1 MRFPWANI
9 ALLFL
14 LLLQLVTGYL
24 GLVNGR
30 MERAWLLWAHGIGA
44 YGILLLLLWKGAIVW
59 GVLQRGKRWHPAR
72 LAFLVLALLLIVV
85 ILLGV
90 LWTFGGLEYAFG
102 FSLISLHIYLA
113 VPLIILLAFHAWRM
127 RWIWR
132 VSGATDRRAFLRMGA
147 VALGGVAFWW
157 LARRLQLARRFT
169 GSYEIG
175 SYGGWFPRVSW
186 INDDPEPIDADNW
199 QLALH
204 GAVRQSLQLSY
215 EQVRELAEEE
225 LPATLDCTGGWYST
239 QLWRGI
245 PLRRLLDRA
254 GVDQNA
260 QSVTVHSVTGYW
272 RRFSLGEA
280 QEFLLATE
288 VAGQPLSHGHGF
300 PLRLVAPR
308 RRGFAWVKWVT
319 HITVDEVSPYWQP
332 PLPLQ

>member
-9 ALLFL
+9 ALLLL

-30 MERAWLLWAHGIGA
+30 VERAWLLWAHGMGA
-44 YGILLLLLWKGAIVW
+44 YGIVLLLLWKGAIVW
-59 GVLQRGKRWHPAR
+59 DVLGRGKRWRPAR
-72 LAFLVLALLLIVV
+72 LAFLVLALLLVVV

-113 VPLIILLAFHAWRM
+113 VPLMILLAFHAWRM

-132 VSGATDRRAFLRMGA
+132 VKRATNRRAFLRMGA
-147 VALGGVAFWW
+147 VALGGAVLWW
-157 LARRLQLARRFT
+157 LARRVQLARRFT
-169 GSYEIG
+169 GSYEVG

-186 INDDPEPIDADNW
+186 INDDPRPIEAEQW
-199 QLALH
+199 QLVLD
-204 GAVRQSLQLSY
+204 GLVRQPLRLSY
-215 EQVRELAEEE
+215 EQARELAGEEMT
-225 LPATLDCTGGWYST
+225 ATLDCTGGWYST
-239 QLWRGI
+239 QVWRGI
-245 PLRRLLDRA
+245 PLSGLLAMA
-254 GVDQNA
+254 GVHQGA
-260 QSVTVHSVTGYW
+260 RSVTVHSVTGYW
-272 RRFSLGEA
+272 RRFSLREA
-280 QEFLLATE
+280 EAFLLAAD

-300 PLRLVAPR
+300 PLRLVAPG

-319 HITVDEVSPYWQP
+319 HVTVDEVSAYWQP